1 MIKKKIT
8 FMLNGKKQEFE
19 IEPGERLLGL
29 LRKNGYKG
37 TKYGCLEGACG
48 TCSVIMDGKAVNSC
62 LLFAFQAHNRE
73 IITIE
78 NFDNKDNEPNEI
90 QRTLTEEGAV
100 QCGYCS
106 PGIVISAKAM
116 FDENPTPDDETI
128 KLQMDGNLCRC
139 TGYEKIWKAL
149 KKISFNNI
157 QGGKK

>member
-1 MIKKKIT
+1 
-8 FMLNGKKQEFE
+8 MLNGKKQEFE